1 MANTRYTYDAQGK
14 AALRSAITSHS
25 GWPALKAKHS
35 LNSSALT
42 TELME
47 SLAAML
53 GIDCSQFGKEKGNT
67 AMRYGNYSGQPK
79 PKTVSPEI
87 IADLRKRSEA
97 VWHMINTADRE
108 RFTEIYNTITMKQS
122 GWATEKQRGS
132 LLNIIIK
139 AEAIQ
144 SGSLPVV
151 IEPAPAFEP
160 LPASGASAP
169 AIQVLPPVQHY
180 PEPHPAP
187 ATGSVQAALDI
198 LAAAVQQAQQP
209 QPVAIDDEH
218 IIALIKQHAGTPAT
232 VNINLQTPAGVQ
244 VASDTLMHWK
254 MPLLISAIKADV
266 NLMLVGG
273 AGTGKTHAVKLAS
286 ELLGLDFKFTGAVD
300 SPYKLTGFTDA
311 QGKVVR
317 TPFRDAVEHGAVFL
331 QDEADGSLPG
341 AFLPINAVASNRV
354 CDFPDGIIK
363 AHPNFR
369 LIMACNTFGRGADRQ
384 YVGRNQQ
391 DAAVLDRYAVLAWD
405 MDPALEAGLLGLPRP
420 ANAPKPVEIKPITDA
435 EEMQRLAA
443 MWLARVQTIRSRIE
457 KHKVRHIVS
466 PRASVMG
473 AKLLQIGWPWQE
485 VEEACIYKGLDS
497 DTRAKLEA

>member
-14 AALRSAITSHS
+14 GALRSAITSHS

-35 LNSSALT
+35 LNSAALT

-47 SLAAML
+47 SLAEML
-53 GIDCSQFGKEKGNT
+53 GIDCSQFGKEKSTYGVS

-87 IADLRKRSEA
+87 IADLRKRSEP
-97 VWHMINTADRE
+97 VWHMINMADRE

-132 LLNIIIK
+132 LLNIIVK
-139 AEAIQ
+139 AEAVR
-144 SGSLPVV
+144 SGALPVV
-151 IEPAPAFEP
+151 VMDPVNPVTVTSVTSAPMPAPAPVFNS
-160 LPASGASAP
+160 ASDP
-169 AIQVLPPVQHY
+169 I
-180 PEPHPAP
+180 
-187 ATGSVQAALDI
+187 QAAM
-198 LAAAVQQAQQP
+198 AVLQGALQQAQQP
-209 QPVAIDDEH
+209 QPVAIDDNH

-232 VNINLQTPAGVQ
+232 VNINLQTPAGIQ
-244 VASDTLMHWK
+244 VANDTLMHWK
-254 MPLLISAIKADV
+254 MPLLISAIQADV

-363 AHPNFR
+363 AHPDFR

-435 EEMQRLAA
+435 EQMQRLAA

-473 AKLLQIGWPWQE
+473 AKLLQIGWPWQD